1 MLNSSILVR
10 MHNFLRK
17 PISLFDSLRLERADA
32 LSCSPH
38 LLHVRVAVGGETV
51 EEGVKLTGLILTS
64 ASLTEGKL
72 GEAEECDYS
81 VSLPPL
87 NISFELEQ
95 VIQTLWSLENLV
107 IFLARMKRVM
117 QMMCMIAQYT
127 GGLVCLGSFS
137 SF

>member
-1 MLNSSILVR
+1 

-38 LLHVRVAVGGETV
+38 LLHVKVAVGGETV

-72 GEAEECDYS
+72 GEAEECDSS

-87 NISFELEQ
+87 SISFELEQ
-95 VIQTLWSLENLV
+95 VIQTLWSL
-107 IFLARMKRVM
+107 
-117 QMMCMIAQYT
+117 
-127 GGLVCLGSFS
+127 
-137 SF
+137 